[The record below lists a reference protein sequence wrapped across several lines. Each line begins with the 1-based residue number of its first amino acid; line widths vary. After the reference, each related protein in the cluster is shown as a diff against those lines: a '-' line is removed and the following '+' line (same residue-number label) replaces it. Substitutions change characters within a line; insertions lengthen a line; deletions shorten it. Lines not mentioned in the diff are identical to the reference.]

1 MAKNSIPRKY
11 GISRADAIRQMGA
24 QELYNPNGAI
34 QQELRKHPRTLY
46 YNPFDKKSSD
56 DDGFDYFSNQE
67 IKEKENPS
75 FGTTDWFGKLGSDF
89 QNTGRMLA
97 QRIQENVV
105 DSVGGKLI
113 DLQQE
118 KDDIEKIKRYQALQK
133 YKDDL
138 ENSQLKTPLQQI
150 QLDKAKKE
158 IADLDMY
165 FLGEGKSHPV
175 IASHMFDYNK
185 LSTLERA
192 KINLN
197 YLEKD
202 DMQGEW
208 YNPVPYLAN
217 GLSFLT
223 NIGGYTYHKIDNLLG
238 RVVGNNTGY
247 NAIAAGGLSR
257 MDINNENDRNTLL
270 RAYKGSNT
278 GAKNINNAQLDY
290 WEKLTNDEINVKKVQ
305 LKNSQA
311 RLRKGQFNI
320 LGLDLNVWDP
330 NKVDKQ
336 FEKEQDDFHGSYKDL
351 FGQGPL
357 RYLQHGIVEVGSSV
371 ALFSHQLQAM
381 GINGAMAWLAES
393 VPTWAV
399 KLPAGGIKGLAGGIA
414 RFATDKA
421 VIGGEKILTNQLR
434 PSLQAAVKGIA
445 LGSGL
450 YAARESRIDETGMEA
465 IQGYAERVAQKI
477 YEKHGNFDVIERDI
491 KKYANAAGI
500 DTSKMEADEL
510 IKLGLALGVES
521 EDKAYTEAKEESKKG
536 LNKLIN
542 ANNAL
547 ALSDY
552 LQTLPFMNYSGAI
565 LREYGASIAS
575 PKLTAAFEIMR
586 HPKTAKFAE
595 EYIRSLAVK
604 NAPKELLKK
613 YAGDLS
619 GTIGVASDKAFMKAL
634 AKKDFVKALRN
645 YEVKDYLTKKA
656 KTAAWEALSEGTEEI
671 NQEILQ
677 ERYKRGDY
685 DNYNTPYNMLNVP
698 EIFANGDM
706 SIQGLYA
713 YMGLPGYDPDF
724 SVENIRKA
732 FNIGALSSGIFS
744 GFLHGLTNVRR
755 SSGNENIR
763 GLMAQLRNDKV
774 VGRMVGDMYGQV
786 QDQAHLETF
795 YNAFKHAGV
804 NRDHLMR
811 SLHMLKEGVEANKDN
826 TLVNKEYVENDMKLL
841 DAAWT
846 MYSDPEINRQLK
858 ELGMKKPGF
867 FKHGSPEHKQFVLDG
882 AAAIVEPQKTR
893 ELLQKQFELLADHN
907 KEFAGTVDKLLS
919 ENTSEQEKE
928 ELRTAN
934 PKLAETMDKLDSLYT
949 TVLKAATK
957 NKNLQFD
964 AFYQNIKGANNAEN
978 NKFFNKALRQ
988 HYDKL
993 PIKDEMSFEEY
1004 KDMVLSQKNRDFSRT
1019 ESEFKNVART
1029 AYDFYKND
1037 EVYSAL
1043 DDETAFATNDHIR
1056 EAAEKL
1062 GLWAPNMFKALR
1074 DIYNN
1079 KDFIQDGENKNE
1091 NRDLKDKIVQRA
1103 IGLYNAGNLTRDE
1116 YIKSRLQRIQNQ
1128 KSLAAFAG
1136 IIEMVKN
1143 RAERLKYIRT
1153 MTGLDTETNLDGILD
1168 ELMDQQDGL
1177 NRELAAHEEN
1187 YIDLNGKEFE
1197 LDNEQE
1203 FKALRQKIEMNKAL
1217 WSTQIQLA
1225 NAYQFKNVNVN
1236 RLRQALYSN
1245 HDKLFNNRTLTSE
1258 DEELIKQLTGSEKE
1272 YNELVQK
1279 LTRNEQ
1285 VSPDE
1290 SYVEPLSKKEQKQL
1304 NKEKEAVAKKAAVA
1318 FIKKRTLERLK
1329 RNRIANRLYE
1339 EENGPVD
1346 APIEAPAGEET
1357 DSTEEGSIT
1366 PATGK
1371 EAEFTENEKVLAEE
1385 FGGETSTKTK
1395 QAEIHKRKREERLQK
1410 ERKKAENRKAEDR
1423 LDSVDEEEGITSG
1436 KEEQAG
1442 GTDKAG
1448 TQTGTAT
1455 DTTGT
1460 SSTTP
1465 AAATDNAV
1473 TPATHAAAPATT
1485 QATTKEEVP
1494 ITESDDE
1501 VPTTEPELIDDIEP
1515 ESEDGVPEPQPEEDG
1530 VDESAIADLE
1540 NQNGTPDPYE
1550 AAYNSNP
1557 TEDYIQDGEQGGNVL
1572 NPYEA
1577 ADESNP
1583 TDDYVQIEDP
1593 QWLEMQEDGI
1603 FVYYPDGGKNGIVLT
1618 REQSNDIVDDILCGN
1633 QRSTA
1638 GLHLVDPSNAERK
1651 NFYADETE
1659 SFVSSTLFY
1668 NPDPKVNEET
1678 GLDEKAILS
1687 VDGNP
1692 IQLEHEQGS
1701 GRELAKKL
1709 TQKGWLNNAKKYFV
1723 VACAKERR
1731 EQIEAYIKSQNKPE
1745 KDWVNEQWRNG
1756 LTVAMVIDD
1765 GVKSYVVFYKTLG
1778 TLRYVHEKGIH
1789 KGKPGINSE
1798 RKALQHALKHRGLS
1812 EEKILKCAKDFG
1824 ITPERD
1830 DKTGKLTTS
1839 FIDSVIKALAK
1850 DIAKAD
1856 YLDLYGKQNFDAWF
1870 NKKLNLSRPE
1880 DEKARSVALATA
1892 DDKARAKLADKKI
1905 LTNAKITEQINK
1917 LEQRRNEII
1926 DAYLGVPR
1934 EGETYY
1940 DRLVA
1945 FGTAPRTNIV
1955 PDLVEQSNG
1964 KIQNEKDKYGWP
1976 ALKGLWKIFTGKE
1989 TATIEEITDMIKKG
2003 IMNLGYGLGAFAAE
2017 QDRFSIRSVLGGTD
2031 HLGGRGLSGKIYT
2044 YIEGPNG
2051 QSVPIML
2058 VESKFSNWYIN
2069 EADFIPNRDR
2079 TVAAQ
2084 PQATTPEVIL
2094 MMLLGEIDFGIND
2107 RGLLDSAIEFFIH
2120 HGEKT
2125 LMKDHKPETESLMLQ
2140 FARKQISYDSENGE
2154 LSIWIDNEGLKK
2166 YSKDQIMTDKD
2177 LRLKIVRAIAT
2188 QMHWNTDISYMQS
2201 LVTLDKNGGF
2211 QNSVI
2216 NTMFKWILNTFGK
2229 GRNQFASDEDFLN
2242 QRVSMYGCEELSF
2255 TVGDFYTMK
2264 NGQIKAKEDVSLL
2277 AWMIKEKKLVTDLN
2291 IEQPFYAP
2299 FIFSDGI
2306 QNKNEAL
2313 DVLKSKAATKKETKP
2328 EANVEEKSKP
2338 EKKKSTK
2345 QKEPAKKEEKQ
2356 DLSSVLER
2364 EKTNRSDAV
2373 KNMFSLKDDFLFDD
2387 SDLAQLAGRDGLQVV
2402 QAYAVLAMQDK
2413 TNEAESLNNR
2423 IDDFMNQPGREK
2435 WKLKT
2440 KSENNVPHRK
2450 KAPYGFNSDSTPN
2463 FKEYVKGN
2471 AFVLLLVKKDI
2482 NGNIIV
2488 DPQYRTADKFA
2499 RDHVNKEDNSVR
2511 LSGAFSKTHG
2521 GHGTLDIEHARNWIS
2536 SRLGIDKSRI
2546 NVLNGLLKSMSSGE
2560 AYGVTTVI
2568 SSVLANKV
2576 VGMMAFNDQADAGI
2590 EYHEA
2595 WHYVS
2600 LLLSDPKTRRR
2611 IYDAYAK
2618 AHNFKTGQ
2626 YKYKEI
2632 EEMMADDFMN
2642 YVQRAEDKSILGSVK
2657 RFFNDVAVFLFASQN
2672 KKAYRQMYKDIV
2684 DGKYKAVEMDPQSL
2698 QEFAKFYQNKVFQI
2712 KHGVLGYSKEQVDS
2726 YKHID
2731 TAAELYAGAEAFQK
2745 RLFTAFDVS
2754 TIQKINQLVNKDFN
2768 LIIEEFKS
2776 FVDEQENDEI
2786 ADMLSD
2792 ILNDPLALKE
2802 IVVSAFAQLGLR
2814 VKITKQ
2820 KKDKKAANKTEEVDK
2835 TDPEKNLKEDEET
2848 EPLEDV
2854 DLTTADVKL
2863 EENKDEEETTATG
2876 KEKNPENSW
2885 NKFSL
2890 QESRKQNASIA
2901 TKNFLRLIPAYK
2913 KEYDDDGNVVW
2924 TRLYD
2929 RYDTA
2934 EYYDFDEAW
2943 HTIMDEL
2950 WMCSSFADMI
2960 ETEDGKKIYSP
2971 TSLLGMV
2978 KEKIDVNPFYKGLF
2992 EKLKDLN
2999 DSTLTSDNFLKSELF
3014 GTINGYK
3021 QLIQQF
3027 VIEKP
3032 ATSSSS
3038 DYEGEMDYIQI
3049 LFDDSMDSTSS
3060 IVDETP
3066 RTERRWVLRES
3077 NLQETSRAL
3086 PRKWSRNF
3094 VSNGFM
3100 VYVDGKTVLDKNA
3113 IDSVDKEYKA
3123 LLNELSGYFKLV
3135 KKGKSE
3141 ETLIDKSL
3149 LIDHPEILTN
3159 AKQRIVDLLR
3169 KLGIESDES
3178 SLNIFI
3184 NMSFKNEGKKI
3195 RAEEQLYA
3203 LKKML
3208 IDSSPGSLSFIF
3220 ESLRK
3225 ASKRG
3230 LQSFTKETGIG
3241 SRYEKQFDDVFN
3253 GYKKDSQM
3261 GKLAVAWS
3269 SIHPQASEFSILD
3282 ANGNRLYPINQNTFV
3297 TTRTR
3302 NLNDRTQNFADAM
3315 MRSKYCAHS
3324 LILQKS
3330 SEYVKK
3336 GDLSDQLIST
3346 TFVGIRDATKA
3357 IGGDYFGITPVEEF
3371 IAKMILLENDN
3382 LIDPTMADKKSWGAF
3397 KGGFDLCHD
3406 VILPEISSGDMAWAL
3421 KAVYL
3426 QNLSKKQAKELGVSY
3441 DPEDEVGSVKAFNE
3455 KYEEPFAMAAK
3466 WRNELRL
3473 AAKKD
3478 PKALEYYNNI
3488 IDQIQAKAYKKFLS
3502 GNNAKNYRRF
3512 SENTINR
3519 FAGYFLDELDSLID
3533 YYNPKTIA
3541 SLIKN
3546 KNNLSN
3552 EFHGKIYKGKDGVER
3567 MDFSGNGGRFR
3578 YFYDVPIE
3586 TASGN
3591 EFLNLNEKLQQLYEF
3606 QKMVM
3611 NGEIKSEDA
3620 HGDEIYTVL
3629 GIQDVIGGKKKP
3641 EELTGFELIEK
3652 FLADLRAQ
3660 LIDVNTVT
3668 QEYSSDFKEAINS
3681 WIMNLV
3687 EHEID
3692 AASEE
3697 TSPLRIIKKDKRGNL
3712 NNYAVPQ
3719 EIIDKYKK
3727 KVKDQGF
3734 DSKIK
3739 GKDEETAVLYSIIA
3753 NYTVNSMMSI
3763 IEFEKVFAGDPA
3775 WYKTKNYKEQRKVEC
3790 EYTSETGKTAKY
3802 TVSLDIQKD
3811 SFTDKIKRLGSLM
3824 SPGQEIRTDFSQEEL
3839 AADPTLFAKQYV
3851 NVDVKDL
3858 KYKSLVFDEI
3868 ERQFKTQLLED
3879 AIRMEYGN
3887 TKNIF
3892 ADFMEELTNTNK
3904 KNLEKKKANPNAN
3917 VRIYSPKEV
3926 VDAEHAF
3933 SALHHDYSFV
3943 ERLWE
3948 KLDDDIRIPLEKTL
3962 AGQINPYNRITV
3974 SDAQVI
3980 IRPETYRKIRIGLGQ
3995 WSDEIEDAYNLIEG
4009 YKYNEDGVRVKKTKE
4024 ELEKENAEGSWMQN
4038 KEKYEAAKKLQ
4049 AYALKVAYF
4058 QNKPETIKIGDNET
4072 IQITKPRLG
4081 KQAMFPLFSYMRSSE
4096 VGKQLYDRMNAE
4108 GNEIDTISFESA
4120 IKVGGAQYAPTI
4132 ADKTDINKLSDLF
4145 AVTYDKNG
4153 KAIAKHVNQQSI
4165 NYTTGKVISQDN
4177 IKGAIATQI
4186 QDFEMLRWQ
4195 LNTEAHT
4202 HDTRNIGS
4210 QMFKIAFSN
4219 LIDSIDYGH
4228 GKDKI
4233 SGRNIKRNVMA
4244 YVDSLTQ
4251 IGAVELL
4258 NSFYTKDENGED
4270 VVDAK
4275 KVKKWLFGL
4284 AESNG
4289 IGPAGL
4295 ELLKRGACAESL
4307 VSRSVFEN
4315 AVIKEVNKHVV
4326 DITTKGGTA
4335 VQQSMFGFAGY
4346 SNVAT
4351 LAEEGV
4357 NSYNGNREL
4366 KWNSDNNT
4374 MQMML
4379 SANFFKAVIPKDV
4392 WNQGYKAQR
4401 DYLIEKNLICGDRKD
4416 SESSVVKPFGI
4427 GYRIPTQGMSSMFAI
4442 QVADILPET
4451 TGDLI
4456 IVPREFT
4463 AQTGSDFD
4471 VDKLFLATLSFKD
4484 GVEDTLEST
4493 GLEKLNI
4500 TDKGAMREFI
4510 YATRENKKEEEL
4522 PAQEEQQ
4529 EEDDTKNTSTDK
4541 RSVLEKLK
4549 SIIGNQLLHTYIT
4562 VITDEHNFSQ
4572 ARASIDTVTGHLL
4585 DDLVNPVLRNSA
4597 TRYQTGGLELTPSF
4611 QVLRK
4616 MEFSVGKD
4624 GIGPF
4629 ALNITNLSF
4638 TQLTG
4643 LTIDAGFYNKLFN
4656 LKDLTQITGEDGVRI
4671 SDWLSAMVNAHVD
4684 VAKDPYVFALN
4695 VNKATYQ
4702 ITNYLLRSGKGISTF
4717 AFLAQ
4722 PILKEYATRRNNI
4735 GGMYQDTLSDQEE
4748 RYKYSKIFDD
4758 IYSRYFDLFEKAV
4771 GEAKA
4776 NGATK
4781 EDKEDVEAW
4790 DAAMKH
4796 YKELAAKG
4804 KKSKESE
4811 EESDKEDDKAENKFG
4826 PTKKSKY
4833 NHYYA
4838 KALTYQYAKQML
4850 TIGQTL
4856 KEDPNT
4862 TSVKSSDK
4870 ANYYLHQLVTLD
4882 TFNKL
4887 NPYAKSLSAMI
4898 SCSQIDTKKQGNT
4911 LTANIDYYNKM
4922 QHLKYMDPNFML
4934 VGKDEE
4940 FYKKYSLAYKK
4951 EAESEKPNRAKLAK
4965 MRSQI
4970 AIDYYFNKL
4979 FLNDKTKKAIMYSK
4993 ELLQSQL
5000 FAASPLYKDVY
5011 TKIMQQLFN
5020 SFESEDICS
5029 SDEES
5034 IPVSGYTAIASEKDL
5049 KQISQAIDNIMRY
5062 CALSR
5067 SGYNIITDKRYA
5079 KEYPNMIDFT
5089 FGGSEIDA
5097 VYYYKDLLFGN
5108 DKQKSIFER
5117 VAKII
5122 QDIRSGEAKYSD
5134 LGNKEDGVT
5143 NELLKYLN
5151 PQVATKPGE
5160 LGKMLLQH
5168 SQTDNRDTDE
5178 EKLVTAFYQLFQHQ
5192 EEEVKQLAKDLA
5204 IFAYY
5209 STFDQNVGNSFFHL
5223 VPFEYRAQYDLTL
5236 ALATSGLSSG
5246 RISLLNKKKTSAKQY
5261 REFLADDILDKMVR
5275 NYWYYDK
5282 LVPKY
5287 VKSNRQTSSL
5297 VNKEGVDIEGGNVG
5311 NGFVQYIIT
5320 HRYLKNPY
5328 ISVKSKMG
5336 NGELVTILYKK
5347 VGTYSRVNKDT
5358 KKTETF
5364 DIFIPVQRA
5373 GRNIKGRMFFEYYV
5387 GDNAPSLFEENKLP
5401 KSVSETR
5408 VREVLQEMVD
5418 SITDNDQ
5425 FENLTLNWNSEDI
5438 PVARQVTTEDI
5449 YEDTSYNM
5457 SVNSDDLPN
5466 VGRTTLKRAA
5476 GPTYKIMYNSDI
5488 LIHIVNNTTE
5498 ESRELP
5504 KVQSFKETT
5513 PVERII
5519 TLNADGLNNEEQL
5532 EKLRT
5537 YVQEVLASR
5546 SEEEGNKIQIGI
5558 ISPGSD
5564 RYATD
5569 VSSEVDSAYNDRLN
5583 EIKILYQDGSK
5594 KQKTELNR
5602 LNDDK
5607 EKGYIAADI
5616 AVLKMKDVLA
5626 NQIFGSIQELLSS
5639 GQKFSLN
5646 STIEAL
5652 TRTLGVNVVRSLD
5665 SLISAY
5671 EKENNAEIYNST
5683 TYVKDT
5689 MQYKKAVHAFAK
5701 LEKPSENESSENT
5714 ADPTGG
5720 APVQNADIVDES
5732 VDPKTDKEEKPEDTS
5747 EEHKA
5752 CAVGGGT
5759 AKKKSSNESKPKES
5773 QDTTQ
5778 DSAGKSGFASA
5789 ITMDA
5794 DIDL

>member
-56 DDGFDYFSNQE
+56 DAGFDYFSNAE
-67 IKEKENPS
+67 VKEKENPS
-75 FGTTDWFGKLGSDF
+75 FGTKDWFGKLGSDWK
-89 QNTGRMLA
+89 NTGKMLA

-138 ENSQLKTPLQQI
+138 ENSQLKTPLQQV
-150 QLDKAKKE
+150 QLDKANKE
-158 IADLDMY
+158 IAELDKY

-208 YNPVPYLAN
+208 YNPVPYIAN

-223 NIGGYTYHKIDNLLG
+223 NIGGYTYHKIGNLLG
-238 RVVGNNTGY
+238 HVVGNNTGY

-257 MDINNENDRNTLL
+257 MDTNNENDRNTLL
-270 RAYKGSNT
+270 RAYKGNSA

-290 WEKLTNDEINVKKVQ
+290 QENLTNDEINVKKVE

-311 RLRKGQFNI
+311 RLRKGQLHI

-336 FEKEQDDFHGSYKDL
+336 FEKEQNDFHGSYKDL

-357 RYLQHGIVEVGSSV
+357 RYLQHGLVEVGSSV

-399 KLPAGGIKGLAGGIA
+399 KLPAGGIKGLAGGIV

-421 VIGGEKILTNQLR
+421 VIGGEKMLTNQLR

-465 IQGYAERVAQKI
+465 IQGYAERVTQKI
-477 YEKHGNFDVIERDI
+477 YEKRGNFDVIERDI

-552 LQTLPFMNYSGAI
+552 LQTLPFMNYSGSI
-565 LREYGASIAS
+565 LREYGASMAS
-575 PKLTAAFEIMR
+575 PKLTAAWEVMR

-595 EYIRSLAVK
+595 EYVRSLAVK

-645 YEVKDYLTKKA
+645 YEIKDYFKKKA

-677 ERYKRGDY
+677 DRYKRGVY

-706 SIQGLYA
+706 SMQGLYA
-713 YMGLPGYDPDF
+713 YLGLPGYDPDF

-744 GFLHGLTNVRR
+744 GFLHALTNVRR
-755 SSGNENIR
+755 SSGNDNIR

-774 VGRMVGDMYGQV
+774 VGKMVGDMYGQV

-826 TLVNKEYVENDMKLL
+826 TLVNKEYIENDMKLL

-858 ELGMKKPGF
+858 ELGMKKPGL

-882 AAAIVEPQKTR
+882 AATIVEPQKTR
-893 ELLQKQFELLADHN
+893 ELLQKQFTLLADHN
-907 KEFAGTVDKLLS
+907 TEFAGTVDKLLS

-949 TVLKAATK
+949 TVLKASTK
-957 NKNLQFD
+957 NKGLEFG
-964 AFYQNIKGANNAEN
+964 AFYQSIKGANNAEN
-978 NKFFNKALRQ
+978 NKFFNKALQQ

-1004 KDMVLSQKNRDFSRT
+1004 KDIVLSQKNRDFSRT
-1019 ESEFKNVART
+1019 ESEFKNIART

-1043 DDETAFATNDHIR
+1043 DDETAFATNDYIR

-1074 DIYNN
+1074 DIYND

-1103 IGLYNAGNLTRDE
+1103 LGLYNAGKLTREE

-1168 ELMDQQDGL
+1168 ELIDQQDGL
-1177 NRELAAHEEN
+1177 NRELAKHESN
-1187 YIDLNGKEFE
+1187 YVDLNGKEFE

-1225 NAYQFKNVNVN
+1225 NAYRFKNVNVN

-1245 HDKLFNNRTLTSE
+1245 HDELFNDRTLTSE

-1357 DSTEEGSIT
+1357 DSTEEGSTT

-1371 EAEFTENEKVLAEE
+1371 EAEFTEHEKALAKE
-1385 FGGETSTKTK
+1385 FGGETSTKTE

-1410 ERKKAENRKAEDR
+1410 EREKAEGR
-1423 LDSVDEEEGITSG
+1423 LDDIDEEEGVTSNE
-1436 KEEQAG
+1436 EEQAG
-1442 GTDKAG
+1442 GTDEAG

-1455 DTTGT
+1455 DKAGT

-1465 AAATDNAV
+1465 AVAADNAV
-1473 TPATHAAAPATT
+1473 TPATSTATPATT
-1485 QATTKEEVP
+1485 PTTTQEEEVP
-1494 ITESDDE
+1494 GTEPEDE
-1501 VPTTEPELIDDIEP
+1501 VPTTEPEPIDDTEP
-1515 ESEDGVPEPQPEEDG
+1515 ESEDGVSEPQPEEDG
-1530 VDESAIADLE
+1530 VDESAITDLE
-1540 NQNGTPDPYE
+1540 SQNNTLDPYE

-1557 TEDYIQDGEQGGNVL
+1557 TDDYTQDEEQDGNIP

-1583 TDDYVQIEDP
+1583 TDDYVPIEDS

-1603 FVYYPDGGKNGIVLT
+1603 FVYYPDGGKDGIVLT

-1687 VDGNP
+1687 VNGEP

-1709 TQKGWLNNAKKYFV
+1709 TQKGWLDNAKKYFV

-1745 KDWVNEQWRNG
+1745 KDWVNEQWKNG

-1778 TLRYVHEKGIH
+1778 TLRYIHEKGIH
-1789 KGKPGINSE
+1789 KGEPGINSE
-1798 RKALQHALKHRGLS
+1798 RKALQHTLKHRGLS
-1812 EEKILKCAKDFG
+1812 EEKILKCAEEFDIK
-1824 ITPERD
+1824 PERD
-1830 DKTGKLTTS
+1830 EKTGKLTTS

-1880 DEKARSVALATA
+1880 DEKARSVALAAA

-1905 LTNAKITEQINK
+1905 LTNAKITEQVNK

-1926 DAYLGVPR
+1926 DAYLGVPK

-1945 FGTAPRTNIV
+1945 LGTAPKTNIV

-1964 KIQNEKDKYGWP
+1964 KIQNEKDEDGWP

-1989 TATIEEITDMIKKG
+1989 TATVEEITDMIKKG

-2051 QSVPIML
+2051 QSVPIMII
-2058 VESKFSNWYIN
+2058 ESKFSNWQIN
-2069 EADFIPNRDR
+2069 DADFIPNRDR

-2084 PQATTPEVIL
+2084 QQATTPEVIL

-2107 RGLLDSAIEFFIH
+2107 RGHLDSAIEFFIH

-2125 LMKDHKPETESLMLQ
+2125 LMKDHKPGTESLMLQ

-2154 LSIWIDNEGLKK
+2154 LSIWIDNEGLQK

-2177 LRLKIVRAIAT
+2177 LRLKIVKAIAT

-2211 QNSVI
+2211 QNSDI

-2299 FIFSDGI
+2299 FVFSDGI

-2313 DVLKSKAATKKETKP
+2313 DVLKSKAATKKEAKP
-2328 EANVEEKSKP
+2328 EANVEEKAKP
-2338 EKKKSTK
+2338 EQKKAAK
-2345 QKEPAKKEEKQ
+2345 QKEQSKKEEKQ

-2364 EKTNRSDAV
+2364 EKANRSDAV
-2373 KNMFSLKDDFLFDD
+2373 KNMFSLKDDFSFDD

-2402 QAYAVLAMQDK
+2402 QAYAVVAMQDK
-2413 TNEAESLNNR
+2413 TNEAKSLNNR
-2423 IDDFMNQPGREK
+2423 IDDFMKQPGREN

-2440 KSENNVPHRK
+2440 KGGKNV
-2450 KAPYGFNSDSTPN
+2450 PYGFNSDSTPN
-2463 FKEYVKGN
+2463 FKEYVKGKG
-2471 AFVLLLVKKDI
+2471 FVLLLVKKDKD
-2482 NGNIIV
+2482 GNVIV

-2521 GHGTLDIEHARNWIS
+2521 GHGTLNIEHARNWIS

-2642 YVQRAEDKSILGSVK
+2642 YVQRAEDKSIIGSVK
-2657 RFFNDVAVFLFASQN
+2657 RFFNDVAAFLFASQD
-2672 KKAYRQMYKDIV
+2672 KKAYRQVYKDIV
-2684 DGKYKAVEMDPQSL
+2684 AGKYKAVEMDPQSL

-2712 KHGVLGYSKEQVDS
+2712 KHGVLGYSKKQVDS

-2731 TAAELYAGAEAFQK
+2731 TAAELYAGAEAFQN

-2754 TIQKINQLVNKDFN
+2754 TVQKINKLVNKDFN
-2768 LIIEEFKS
+2768 LIVEEFKS
-2776 FVDEQENDEI
+2776 FVEEQENDEI

-2820 KKDKKAANKTEEVDK
+2820 KKDKKAANKTEEVNK

-2848 EPLEDV
+2848 EPVEDV
-2854 DLTTADVKL
+2854 DLTTAEVKL
-2863 EENKDEEETTATG
+2863 EENKDDEETTATG
-2876 KEKNPENSW
+2876 KEQNPENSW
-2885 NKFSL
+2885 DKFSL

-2901 TKNFLRLIPAYK
+2901 TKNFLRLIP
-2913 KEYDDDGNVVW
+2913 EYDKKFDDAGNVVW
-2924 TRLYD
+2924 TRKYD

-2943 HTIMDEL
+2943 HIIMDEL

-2960 ETEDGKKIYSP
+2960 ETKDGKKIYSP
-2971 TSLLGMV
+2971 QSLLGMV

-2999 DSTLTSDNFLKSELF
+2999 DSTLASDNFLKSELF

-3032 ATSSSS
+3032 FSTSSSS
-3038 DYEGEMDYIQI
+3038 EEGEMDYISI

-3066 RTERRWVLRES
+3066 RTEKRWVLRES

-3094 VSNGFM
+3094 VANGFM
-3100 VYVDGKTVLDKNA
+3100 SYADGKTTLDKSA

-3135 KKGKSE
+3135 KKGKSD
-3141 ETLIDKSL
+3141 ETLVNKSL

-3169 KLGIESDES
+3169 KLGIESDVS

-3184 NMSFKNEGKKI
+3184 NMSFKTEGKKI
-3195 RAEEQLYA
+3195 HDEEQLHA

-3208 IDSSPGSLSFIF
+3208 TNSSPGSLSFIF

-3241 SRYEKQFDDVFN
+3241 SRYEKQFDEVFN
-3253 GYKKDSQM
+3253 GYKSDSQM

-3297 TTRTR
+3297 TARVR
-3302 NLNDRTQNFADAM
+3302 NLTDRTQNFAERM
-3315 MRSKYCAHS
+3315 MKSKYCAHS

-3330 SEYVKK
+3330 SEYVKN
-3336 GDLSDQLIST
+3336 GNLSDKLVST
-3346 TFVGIRDATKA
+3346 TFVGIRDATRSV
-3357 IGGDYFGITPVEEF
+3357 GGDYFGITPVEEY

-3382 LIDPTMADKKSWGAF
+3382 LIDPTMADKKSWGAL

-3441 DPEDEVGSVKAFNE
+3441 DPEDEVGSVKAFN
-3455 KYEEPFAMAAK
+3455 KKHKEPFGMAAK

-3473 AAKKD
+3473 AAKED
-3478 PKALEYYNNI
+3478 PKALAYYNSI
-3488 IDQIQAKAYKKFLS
+3488 IDQIQEKASKKFLS

-3512 SENTINR
+3512 SENTIDR
-3519 FAGYFLDELDSLID
+3519 FAGYFLDEVDSLID

-3546 KNNLSN
+3546 KNKLSN

-3578 YFYDVPIE
+3578 YFYDIPIK

-3611 NGEIKSEDA
+3611 GGEIKIENA
-3620 HGDEIYTVL
+3620 PGDEIYTVL
-3629 GIQDVIGGKKKP
+3629 GIDDIISGKKQP

-3660 LIDVNTVT
+3660 LIDANTVT
-3668 QEYSSDFKEAINS
+3668 QEYSSDLKEAINS

-3692 AASEE
+3692 VASEE
-3697 TSPLRIIKKDKRGNL
+3697 TSPLRIIKKDKHGNL
-3712 NNYAVPQ
+3712 NNYAVPR

-3727 KVKDQGF
+3727 KIRGQGF
-3734 DSKIK
+3734 NSKIK
-3739 GKDEETAVLYSIIA
+3739 GKDEETAVLYSIVA

-3763 IEFEKVFAGDPA
+3763 LEFEKVFAGDPA
-3775 WYKTKNYKEQRKVEC
+3775 WYKTKNYEEQRKVEC

-3802 TVSLDIQKD
+3802 VVSLDIQKD

-3887 TKNIF
+3887 TKNVF
-3892 ADFMEELTNTNK
+3892 ADFMEELTKTNK
-3904 KNLEKKKANPNAN
+3904 KHLEQKKANPNAN
-3917 VRIYSPKEV
+3917 IRIYSPKEV

-3933 SALHHDYSFV
+3933 SALHSDYSFV
-3943 ERLWE
+3943 ERLWK

-3962 AGQINPYNRITV
+3962 AGQIHPYGKITV

-4009 YKYNEDGVRVKKTKE
+4009 YKYNKDGVRVKMTKT
-4024 ELEKENAEGSWMQN
+4024 ELDKENESGSWMQN

-4058 QNKPETIKIGDNET
+4058 QNKPETIKIGDKES

-4120 IKVGGAQYAPTI
+4120 IKVGGAQYAPNI
-4132 ADKTDINKLSDLF
+4132 ADKNDINKLSDLF
-4145 AVTYDKNG
+4145 AVTYDENG
-4153 KAIAKHVNQQSI
+4153 KAIAKHVNQSSI
-4165 NYTTGKVISQDN
+4165 DYTTGTVISQDN

-4219 LIDSIDYGH
+4219 IIDSVSYGN
-4228 GKDKI
+4228 GKNKI
-4233 SGRNIKRNVMA
+4233 LGSDIKRNVMA
-4244 YVDSLTQ
+4244 YVDGLTQ

-4258 NSFYTKDENGED
+4258 NTFYTKDKNGNT
-4270 VVDAK
+4270 VVDTK
-4275 KVKKWLFGL
+4275 KVKKWLISI

-4289 IGPAGL
+4289 VGPAGL
-4295 ELLKRGACAESL
+4295 ELLKLGACAESL
-4307 VSRSVFEN
+4307 VSREVFEN

-4346 SNVAT
+4346 SNVAM

-4401 DYLIEKNLICGDRKD
+4401 DYLIEKNLICGDRED
-4416 SESSVVKPFGI
+4416 SESAVVKPFGI

-4493 GLEKLNI
+4493 GLEKVDI

-4510 YATRENKKEEEL
+4510 YATRKNKKEEEEL
-4522 PAQEEQQ
+4522 PDEEKQQ

-4541 RSVLEKLK
+4541 RSDIEKLK
-4549 SIIGNQLLHTYIT
+4549 SVLGNQLLSTYIT
-4562 VITDEHNFSQ
+4562 VITDKHNFSQ

-4585 DDLVNPVLRNSA
+4585 SGLVNPILRNSA

-4624 GIGPF
+4624 GIAPF

-4643 LTIDAGFYNKLFN
+4643 LTIDAGFYNQLFN
-4656 LKDLTQITGEDGVRI
+4656 LKDFTQIVGEDGVRI

-4717 AFLAQ
+4717 SFLAQ
-4722 PILKEYATRRNNI
+4722 PILKEYATRRNNL
-4735 GGMYQDTLSDQEE
+4735 GGMYQETLSDQEE

-4758 IYSRYFDLFEKAV
+4758 IYSRYFTYFEQAV
-4771 GEAKA
+4771 TEAKA

-4781 EDKEDVEAW
+4781 EDVEAW
-4790 DAAMKH
+4790 DAAIKY
-4796 YKELAAKG
+4796 YKELTNKYKSNN
-4804 KKSKESE
+4804 KKSDESE
-4811 EESDKEDDKAENKFG
+4811 ENSKEEDKAENKFG

-4833 NHYYA
+4833 NRYYS
-4838 KALTYQYAKQML
+4838 KALTYEYAKQML

-4922 QHLKYMDPNFML
+4922 QHLKYMDSNFTL

-4979 FLNDKTKKAIMYSK
+4979 FLNDKTKKAIRFSK
-4993 ELLQSQL
+4993 QILQSQL
-5000 FAASPLYKDVY
+5000 FAASPLYKDIY
-5011 TKIMQQLFN
+5011 IKIMQQLFKP
-5020 SFESEDICS
+5020 FESLDICS

-5049 KQISQAIDNIMRY
+5049 KQIYRAIDNIMRY

-5079 KEYPNMIDFT
+5079 KQYPNMIDFT

-5108 DKQKSIFER
+5108 DKQNSIFER

-5168 SQTDNRDTDE
+5168 SQTDNRDIDE
-5178 EKLVTAFYQLFQHQ
+5178 KKLVTAFYQLFQHQ

-5246 RISLLNKKKTSAKQY
+5246 RISLLDKKKTSAKQY
-5261 REFLADDILDKMVR
+5261 RDLLADDILDKMVR

-5287 VKSNRQTSSL
+5287 IKSKQQTSSL
-5297 VNKEGVDIEGGNVG
+5297 VNKEGVDIEGRNVG

-5320 HRYLKNPY
+5320 HRYSKNPY

-5336 NGELVTILYKK
+5336 SGELATILYKK

-5401 KSVSETR
+5401 KAVSETR
-5408 VREVLQEMVD
+5408 VREVLQEMVE
-5418 SITDNDQ
+5418 SITNNDQ
-5425 FENLTLNWNSEDI
+5425 FENLTLNWRSEEI

-5457 SVNSDDLPN
+5457 RINSDDLPN

-5498 ESRELP
+5498 ESHELP

-5546 SEEEGNKIQIGI
+5546 SEEEDSNKIQIGI
-5558 ISPGSD
+5558 VSPGSD

-5569 VSSEVDSAYNDRLN
+5569 VSSEVDSTYNDRLN
-5583 EIKILYQDGSK
+5583 EIKVLYKDGSK

-5616 AVLKMKDVLA
+5616 AILKTKDILA

-5646 STIEAL
+5646 STIETL

-5665 SLISAY
+5665 SLVSAY

-5689 MQYKKAVHAFAK
+5689 MQYKKAVRAFAK
-5701 LEKPSENESSENT
+5701 LEKPSENESSADT
-5714 ADPTGG
+5714 VDPTGG
-5720 APVQNADIVDES
+5720 VPVQNADLIDES

-5759 AKKKSSNESKPKES
+5759 AKKKSSSESKPKES
-5773 QDTTQ
+5773 QDTNQ
-5778 DSAGKSGFASA
+5778 DNAGKDGVASA

-5794 DIDL
+5794 DIDF